1 MDFATLKTFISNDMK
16 MSHIYQ
22 PFLIRSLLDADGS
35 ATVRSLAQMLLVL
48 DESQIAYY
56 EKILK
61 SMPLKVL
68 RGHGVLARN
77 GELVTLATDKL
88 TIEQKAVLRRL
99 CEERIQRF
107 IESRGL
113 AVWDHRMANR
123 ELVPDSIRYR
133 VLKAANGKCV
143 LCGVSAADARLHVDH
158 IIPRSQGGSNDI
170 ENLQCLCE
178 ACNLGKSNKD
188 DTDFRP
194 NSVEDKLP

>member
-1 MDFATLKTFISNDMK
+1 
-16 MSHIYQ
+16 
-22 PFLIRSLLDADGS
+22 
-35 ATVRSLAQMLLVL
+35 MLLVL

-68 RGHGVLARN
+68 RGHGVLERN

-113 AVWDHRMANR
+113 AVWITEWQS

-143 LCGVSAADARLHVDH
+143 LL
-158 IIPRSQGGSNDI
+158 RSISRR
-170 ENLQCLCE
+170 CPSTC
-178 ACNLGKSNKD
+178 
-188 DTDFRP
+188 
-194 NSVEDKLP
+194 